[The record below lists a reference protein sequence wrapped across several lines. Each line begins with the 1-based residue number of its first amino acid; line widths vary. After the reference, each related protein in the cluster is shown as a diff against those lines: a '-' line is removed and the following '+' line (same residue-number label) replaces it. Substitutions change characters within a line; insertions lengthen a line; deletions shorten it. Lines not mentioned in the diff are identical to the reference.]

1 MKVICMNTSRH
12 NKYGSLPLTIGKA
25 YEVIEVVHIPFS
37 PSRYDD
43 YSGPIY
49 KVANDRGEVSG
60 YGDDCMQVMT
70 KAEEREERLKDL
82 GI

>member
-1 MKVICMNTSRH
+1 MNTTRY
-12 NKYGSLPLTIGKA
+12 NKYHDLPLTIGKA
-25 YEVIEVVHIPFS
+25 YDVIEVVHIPFS
-37 PSRYDD
+37 PSRYND

-60 YGDDCMQVMT
+60 YSDDSMRVMT
-70 KAEEREERLKDL
+70 KAEEREERLKEL

>member
-1 MKVICMNTSRH
+1 MNTSRH
-12 NKYGSLPLTIGKA
+12 NKYGSLPLTIGKT
-25 YEVIEVVHIPFS
+25 YDVIEVVHIPFS

-60 YGDDCMQVMT
+60 YGDDCMEVMT

>member
-1 MKVICMNTSRH
+1 MKVICMNTTRY
-12 NKYGSLPLTIGKA
+12 NKYSDLPLTIGKA
-25 YEVIEVVHIPFS
+25 YEVIEVVRIPFS

-60 YGDDCMQVMT
+60 YGDECMRAMT
-70 KAEEREERLKDL
+70 KAEEREERLREL